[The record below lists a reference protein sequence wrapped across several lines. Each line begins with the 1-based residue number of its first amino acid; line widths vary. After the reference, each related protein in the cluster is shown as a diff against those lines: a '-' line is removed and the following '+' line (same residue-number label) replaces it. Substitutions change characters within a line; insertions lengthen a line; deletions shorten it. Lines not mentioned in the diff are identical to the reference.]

1 MSRAKS
7 PIMRTGKIKVA
18 QNVLTLKTT
27 CDILEKNKFEITEG
41 GLEVMIE
48 KIYPF
53 MGRTM

>member
-7 PIMRTGKIKVA
+7 PIMRTGKIKAA

-41 GLEVMIE
+41 GL
-48 KIYPF
+48 
-53 MGRTM
+53 

>member
-41 GLEVMIE
+41 GL
-48 KIYPF
+48 
-53 MGRTM
+53 